1 MTHTD
6 TRIYDDS
13 LYLIECIIMRRIDVF
28 ISKYASRDDSSDRR
42 SIVSHDEILHARCLG
57 REDIACSFEPEGILH
72 IASGVIFRDI
82 HRIEVQILGRDFHR
96 LVHIESHTTE
106 SIFDLLTDYRDRVEA
121 SLLTGEW
128 ESRIFPLSG

>member
-6 TRIYDDS
+6 TRIYYNS
-13 LYLIECIIMRRIDVF
+13 LYLVECIIMRRIDVF
-28 ISKYASRDDSSDRR
+28 ISKYASRDDSSDGRG
-42 SIVSHDEILHARCLG
+42 IISHDEILHARCLG

-82 HRIEVQILGRDFHR
+82 HRIEVQILSRDFHR
-96 LVHIESHTTE
+96 LIHIESHTTK
-106 SIFDLLTDYRDRVEA
+106 SIFDFLTDYRDRVET